1 MRHRGIR
8 VAYST
13 DPTWYTVMYRQ
24 KGSRRYY
31 RCGYRSLNI
40 EDMRELAYSEIANKK
55 YAAARIVNWATEEV
69 IETVM

>member
-1 MRHRGIR
+1 MRHRGTR

-40 EDMRELAYSEIANKK
+40 EDMRELAYSEIRDGK